1 MTVTMPNL
9 HCPFC
14 RHSHCLIDSAGGSQ
28 FKSPRKKK
36 KKKKKTKERDYA
48 EIPVVTIMY
57 CLSKNSMYK
66 HFTVKFRL
74 CCIT

>member
-1 MTVTMPNL
+1 MPNL

-36 KKKKKTKERDYA
+36 RGKKKQNKTGRSIK
-48 EIPVVTIMY
+48 
-57 CLSKNSMYK
+57 L
-66 HFTVKFRL
+66 
-74 CCIT
+74 